1 MLYCEICGQKLEEQS
16 LPWRCP
22 CGGPLTCDPS
32 AFGYAPDPSLPG
44 LWRYAS
50 SLPVADPKKAVHLG
64 EGMTPLVPAKW
75 DYGAGEAEILCKMDT
90 LNPSGSYKDRGA
102 AVAISRLRELGLT
115 SLVEDSSGNAG
126 AAMAAYA
133 AAAGIACGIFVPAS
147 ASEGKCVQIAA
158 YGARLQRIPGPREA
172 ATAAA
177 EEAAKSDYYASH
189 NWSPYFP
196 EGTKT
201 YAFEVF
207 EQLND
212 QAPDNLI
219 VPAGQGSLISGAWK
233 AFSEIAAA
241 GKTAKMPRI
250 FGIQS
255 AHCAPF
261 HQAWKNGDATTRPFE
276 KKPTIAEGIAS
287 AFPVRPAAMLK
298 VARDSKGA
306 FVAVQEAEIWAA
318 FEKLAQAGIYVEPT
332 SATALAGL
340 GRLWEEGV
348 IRPGECTV
356 VALSGI
362 GLKATDKILEL
373 SGRPPEIP
381 KKTESVHE

>member
-1 MLYCEICGQKLEEQS
+1 MLHCEICGQKIEERA

-22 CGGPLTCDPS
+22 CGGPLMCDPA
-32 AFGYAPDPSLPG
+32 AFRYAPAPSLPG

-50 SLPVADPKKAVHLG
+50 SLPVADPQKAVHLG
-64 EGMTPLVPAKW
+64 EGMTPLVPVNW
-75 DYGAGEAEILCKMDT
+75 DYGAGKAAILCKMDM

-102 AVAISRLRELGLT
+102 AVAISRLRELGLAK
-115 SLVEDSSGNAG
+115 LVEDSSGNAG

-133 AAAGIACGIFVPAS
+133 AVAGIACDIFVPAS

-158 YGARLQRIPGPREA
+158 YGATLQRIPGPREA
-172 ATAAA
+172 AAAAA
-177 EEAAKSDYYASH
+177 EEAARSAYYASH
-189 NWSPYFP
+189 NWNPYFS
-196 EGTKT
+196 EGVKT
-201 YAFEVF
+201 YAFEIF

-212 QAPDNLI
+212 RSPDNIL
-219 VPAGQGSLISGAWK
+219 VPAGQGSLVRGAWK

-241 GKTAKMPRI
+241 GKNARMPRI

-261 HQAWKNGDATTRPFE
+261 HQAWKNGDAAIRPFE

-287 AFPVRPAAMLK
+287 ACPVRPAAMLK
-298 VARDSKGA
+298 AVRGSKGA

-318 FEKLAQAGIYVEPT
+318 FEKLARAGIYVEPT

-340 GRLWEEGV
+340 GRLWEEGA

-356 VALSGI
+356 ALLSGI

-373 SGRPPEIP
+373 RAKPDFL
-381 KKTESVHE
+381 

>member
-1 MLYCEICGQKLEEQS
+1 MLYCEICGQRMEEQS

-22 CGGPLTCDPS
+22 CGGPLACDPA
-32 AFGYAPDPSLPG
+32 AFRYAPDPSLPG

-50 SLPVADPKKAVHLG
+50 SLPVADPKNAVYLG

-75 DYGAGEAEILCKMDT
+75 DYGTGKAEILCKMDT
-90 LNPSGSYKDRGA
+90 FNPSGSYKDRGA

-115 SLVEDSSGNAG
+115 RLVEDSSGNAG

-133 AAAGIACGIFVPAS
+133 AAAGIACDIFVPAS

-158 YGARLQRIPGPREA
+158 YGASLRRIPGPREA
-172 ATAAA
+172 AAAAA

-189 NWSPYFP
+189 NWNPYFP
-196 EGTKT
+196 EGIKT
-201 YAFEVF
+201 YAFELF
-207 EQLND
+207 EQLGD
-212 QAPDNLI
+212 QSPDNLV

-233 AFSEIAAA
+233 GFSEIVAA
-241 GKTAKMPRI
+241 GRTIKIPRI

-255 AHCAPF
+255 EHCAPF
-261 HQAWKNGDATTRPFE
+261 CQAWTNGDATTSPFE

-287 AFPVRPAAMLK
+287 AFPVRPSAVLNM
-298 VARDSKGA
+298 VRGSKGA
-306 FVAVQEAEIWAA
+306 FVAVKEAEIWAA

-332 SATALAGL
+332 SAAALAGL
-340 GRLWEEGV
+340 SRLWEEGA
-348 IRPGECTV
+348 IRHDECTV
-356 VALSGI
+356 VLLSGF

-373 SGRPPEIP
+373 RANPE
-381 KKTESVHE
+381 VLQRG

>member
-1 MLYCEICGQKLEEQS
+1 MLHCELCGRTMEEHA

-22 CGGPLTCDPS
+22 CGGPLMCDPA
-32 AFGYAPDPSLPG
+32 AFRYAPAPSLPG

-50 SLPVADPKKAVHLG
+50 SLPVADPQKAVHLG
-64 EGMTPLVPAKW
+64 EGMTPLVPVNW
-75 DYGAGEAEILCKMDT
+75 DYGAGKAEILCKMDM

-115 SLVEDSSGNAG
+115 KLVEDSSGNAG

-133 AAAGIACGIFVPAS
+133 AAAGIACDIFVPAS

-158 YGARLQRIPGPREA
+158 YGAHLQRIPGPREA
-172 ATAAA
+172 AAAAA
-177 EEAAKSDYYASH
+177 ENAAQHDYYASH
-189 NWSPYFP
+189 NWNPYFP
-196 EGTKT
+196 EGIKT
-201 YAFEVF
+201 YAFEIF
-207 EQLND
+207 EQLGD
-212 QAPDNLI
+212 QTPDNII
-219 VPAGQGSLISGAWK
+219 VPAGQGSLVSGAWK

-241 GKTAKMPRI
+241 GKSAKMPRI

-261 HQAWKNGDATTRPFE
+261 YQAWKNGDATTRPFE

-287 AFPVRPAAMLK
+287 AFPVRPSAMLK
-298 VARDSKGA
+298 AVRSSKGA
-306 FVAVQEAEIWAA
+306 FVAVKEAEIWAA
-318 FEKLAQAGIYVEPT
+318 FEKLAQVGIYVEPT
-332 SATALAGL
+332 GATALAGL
-340 GRLWEEGV
+340 SRLWEEGA

-356 VALSGI
+356 ALFSGI

-373 SGRPPEIP
+373 RANPAF
-381 KKTESVHE
+381 V

>member
-1 MLYCEICGQKLEEQS
+1 MLYCEVCDQRMEEQA

-22 CGGPLTCDPS
+22 CGGPLACDPS
-32 AFGYAPDPSLPG
+32 EFSYAPEPSLPG

-50 SLPVADPKKAVHLG
+50 SLPVADPKKAVYLG

-75 DYGAGEAEILCKMDT
+75 DYGAGNAEILCKMDT
-90 LNPSGSYKDRGA
+90 FNPSGSYKDRGA
-102 AVAISRLRELGLT
+102 AVEISRLRELGLT
-115 SLVEDSSGNAG
+115 KLVEDSSGNAG

-133 AAAGIACGIFVPAS
+133 AAAGIACDIFVPAS

-158 YGARLQRIPGPREA
+158 YGAGLRRIPGPREA

-189 NWSPYFP
+189 NWNPYFP
-196 EGTKT
+196 EGIKT
-201 YAFEVF
+201 YAFELF
-207 EQLND
+207 EQLGD

-233 AFSEIAAA
+233 AFSEIAGA
-241 GKTAKMPRI
+241 GKSVKMPRI

-255 AHCAPF
+255 EHCAPF
-261 HQAWKNGDATTRPFE
+261 YQAWKNGDTTTRPFE

-287 AFPVRPAAMLK
+287 AFPVRPAAVLNM
-298 VARDSKGA
+298 ARGSRGA
-306 FVAVQEAEIWAA
+306 FVAVKEVEIWAA

-340 GRLWEEGV
+340 SRLWEEGT
-348 IRPGECTV
+348 IRLGECTV
-356 VALSGI
+356 VLLSGF

-373 SGRPPEIP
+373 RAKPE
-381 KKTESVHE
+381 VL

>member
-1 MLYCEICGQKLEEQS
+1 VY
-16 LPWRCP
+16 
-22 CGGPLTCDPS
+22 
-32 AFGYAPDPSLPG
+32 
-44 LWRYAS
+44 
-50 SLPVADPKKAVHLG
+50 LG
-64 EGMTPLVPAKW
+64 EGMTPLVSAAW
-75 DYGAGEAEILCKMDT
+75 DYGAGKAEILCKMDT

-102 AVAISRLRELGLT
+102 AVAISRLRELGLS

-158 YGARLQRIPGPREA
+158 YGASLRRIPGPREA
-172 ATAAA
+172 AAAAA

-189 NWSPYFP
+189 NWNPYFP
-196 EGTKT
+196 EGIKT

-207 EQLND
+207 EQLGG

-219 VPAGQGSLISGAWK
+219 GPAGQGSLISGAWK

-241 GKTAKMPRI
+241 GKAVKIPRI

-255 AHCAPF
+255 EHCAPL
-261 HQAWKNGDATTRPFE
+261 HRAWRDGDATTRPFE

-287 AFPVRPAAMLK
+287 AFPVRPSAVLDM
-298 VARDSKGA
+298 VRSSKGA
-306 FVAVQEAEIWAA
+306 FAAVKEEEIWAA
-318 FEKLAQAGIYVEPT
+318 FEKLALAGIYVEPT

-356 VALSGI
+356 VLLSGT

-373 SGRPPEIP
+373 RA
-381 KKTESVHE
+381 KTAL